1 MMAAMLLF
9 AVVRQQQP
17 AIPATTDTAGGRPCK
32 IVIDSVGRQAQQV
45 EVRPGE
51 TNVFAGGGVLAHCE
65 GTGSTLAADTVAWF
79 AGVRRFD
86 MIGQRNVV
94 HIRDTVMTLDATT
107 ASYFLG
113 QERLEAHK
121 NVVAVNRSTGSVLRG
136 PNLMY
141 YRAVK
146 GVRDTVEMYASGRPT
161 IDYHATADSAE
172 PYLIVADRVRFK
184 GNDRMWGG
192 GQVTI
197 DRSDVAAR
205 GDSMHLDQAVG
216 FAVLVG
222 GPPRVAGKGPQAYT
236 LTGTRIELGL
246 RGHDIQRVK
255 ALGHGVAT
263 DADWRMTADTIHL
276 DLDKKLLQR
285 AFAWGPRDSVRA
297 HAVSTRTTIQADSLA
312 LDLPDQVLTEARA
325 FGHAFS
331 TMQRDSTAKPRRVAT
346 KDSGAKGSGAK
357 TDSGV
362 ADMDWITG
370 DSLTARWIQVA
381 DSSGAKQS
389 SRLRRLIARGSAR
402 SFTHLYGEHDTTSGP
417 SLNYTRGK
425 VIDLAIRGDKVETV
439 VVTGRADGV
448 QLEPKPPA
456 PDTTKQPSLAAD
468 TTKKPRTPADTTKKK
483 KPRP

>member
-17 AIPATTDTAGGRPCK
+17 AIRAPADTAGGRPCK

-94 HIRDTVMTLDATT
+94 RIRDTVMTLDATT

-161 IDYHATADSAE
+161 IDYRATADSAE
-172 PYLIVADRVRFK
+172 PYVIVADRVRFK

-246 RGHDIQRVK
+246 HGHDIERVK
-255 ALGHGVAT
+255 ALGNGVAT

-276 DLDKKLLQR
+276 HLDRKLLQR
-285 AFAWGPRDSVRA
+285 GFAWGPKDSVRA

-331 TMQRDSTAKPRRVAT
+331 TMKRDSAAKPHAGAT
-346 KDSGAKGSGAK
+346 KDAVAK
-357 TDSGV
+357 TDSSA

-370 DSLTARWIQVA
+370 DSLTARWTQVA
-381 DSSGAKQS
+381 DSGGVKKSK
-389 SRLRRLIARGSAR
+389 LRRLIARGSAR
-402 SFTHLYGEHDTTSGP
+402 SFTHLYGEHDTTAGP

-425 VIDLAIRGDKVETV
+425 VIDLAVRGDKVETV

-448 QLEPKPPA
+448 QLEPKPPT
-456 PDTTKQPSLAAD
+456 PPD
-468 TTKKPRTPADTTKKK
+468 TTKKPSAPADTMKKPAATTKK